1 MADGMAR
8 QGPGH
13 EDSGEGDAAVAFE
26 ALRAEV
32 AALRR
37 GVELIYRGQ
46 QEAAGAAGP
55 AAVDYSP
62 TLGGMAKTLHAVE
75 GRLQAI
81 EGKPAMALTPA
92 RFEADIQAAG
102 SMAGTLSTLSVRDAA
117 SVLEGAKREFQGVLA
132 GARARREQ
140 QAWVGMAAVLG
151 LMGGALLWFVAAMLP
166 WGVGHRLAAM
176 LVDTGGRWEAGQVLM
191 REAGPGTWD
200 RMVRLSHACPPDAML
215 ELCETAMLVR
225 TIPPGPAAQPAPEP
239 AGVAM
244 PSAAAPPPPPARGRA
259 GLAR

>member
-1 MADGMAR
+1 MER

-13 EDSGEGDAAVAFE
+13 EDGGEGDAASAFE

-37 GVELIYRGQ
+37 GVELVYRRQ
-46 QEAAGAAGP
+46 QETAEAAGGAAP
-55 AAVDYSP
+55 APVDYSP
-62 TLGGMAKTLHAVE
+62 TLGGMAKTLQAVE
-75 GRLQAI
+75 GRLRAI
-81 EGKPAMALTPA
+81 EGKPGLALTPA

-140 QAWVGMAAVLG
+140 QAWVGTAAVLG
-151 LMGGALLWFVAAMLP
+151 LMGGVLLWFVAAMLP
-166 WGVGHRLAAM
+166 WGVGHRLAAA

-200 RMVRLSHACPPDAML
+200 RMVRLSKACPPDAL
-215 ELCETAMLVR
+215 IELCEAAMTVQ
-225 TIPPGPAAQPAPEP
+225 TIPSGLAAHSAPEG
-239 AGVAM
+239 AGAAV
-244 PSAAAPPPPPARGRA
+244 PPAAAPASPPPRGRV
-259 GLAR
+259 GTGR